1 MSIQSLFDTY
11 FRRFLKFGIVGV
23 SGTIVDFTITW
34 LFRDVVGLYDL
45 VANAIGFTVAA
56 TTNYILNRIWTWR
69 SQEKNVGVEYLKF
82 FAVSLVGLG
91 LNTLILSLLKHLFA
105 FDNADVNFW
114 CAKVGATLV
123 VMLWNFFANNFFTF
137 RKTQHHSD
145 MAEATVSPNQ
155 SSNPS

>member
-82 FAVSLVGLG
+82 FAVS
-91 LNTLILSLLKHLFA
+91 TSRSSASLT
-105 FDNADVNFW
+105 
-114 CAKVGATLV
+114 CSS
-123 VMLWNFFANNFFTF
+123 ANSRAP
-137 RKTQHHSD
+137 RKAPTTTSRRRK
-145 MAEATVSPNQ
+145 P
-155 SSNPS
+155 SSTSTESTCPA